1 MIGHHH
7 PPALRGPEGT
17 STEIRLRVAVALT
30 ALFVI
35 VEALAGYFS
44 HSLALLADAGH
55 NMTDTLALGLSLWT
69 YELASQPS
77 TERRTFGLHRAG
89 ILAALANAIVLVV
102 IAVGI
107 LIEAYQR
114 VRAPE
119 TVEAG
124 PMIGVAAVAVVLNL
138 LIALWL
144 HAPSQHDL
152 NVRASF
158 VHVAGDAVSAL
169 GVAVAGV
176 LIALTGALWLDPL
189 VSVLIALFILWTSR
203 GIIVDAINILLE
215 ATPSDLDARRV
226 LAAMC
231 EVPGV
236 LDVHDL
242 HLWSLSSSLRAA
254 SAHVLV
260 QDQPVSQACDIL
272 AALNTMLAE
281 RFRIAHTSFQLETT
295 ACDPSE
301 VFCRLVECQPS
312 SPDDHHHHE

>member
-124 PMIGVAAVAVVLNL
+124 PMIAVATVAVVLNL

-272 AALNTMLAE
+272 AALNAVLAE

-301 VFCRLVECQPS
+301 VFCQLVECQPS